1 MYTVGKISPEKAR
14 GDWKEAS
21 AAMADYVESIYDFDK
36 IDIPTDGKKEI
47 KMYGSGWGAF
57 ESRFGAVS
65 DICTFP
71 EESLNEK
78 QAEWLFLLENGYL
91 AENDGVNPPV
101 SYVTDAPVL
110 EMLEKSMETKEGN
123 HWYTLYHIGIIRY
136 KQGDIEGALSAWKQ
150 SAERKKTPWNLRN
163 IAMVYK
169 NDKKDPENAVRF
181 MREAIEETKGN
192 ECRGLIADA
201 GALYTTCGADDAWL
215 ALFDTLSPAMRAH
228 GRLQL
233 YSAVAHLHCG
243 EKEKAE
249 AYINEDFLLS
259 DIKEGELS
267 VSALWGEIYGDTK
280 PLPAHLDFRMHE

>member
-1 MYTVGKISPEKAR
+1 MYTIGKISPEKAG
-14 GDWKEAS
+14 GDWKDAS
-21 AAMADYVESIYDFDK
+21 RAMADYVESIYDFDK
-36 IDIPTDGKKEI
+36 IDIPTDKEKEI

-65 DICTFP
+65 DICAFP
-71 EESLNEK
+71 ADSMNEK
-78 QAEWLFLLENGYL
+78 QTEWNFLLDNGYL

-110 EMLEKSMETKEGN
+110 EMLEKSLETKEGN

-136 KQGDIEGALSAWKQ
+136 KHGNIDGALSAWKQ
-150 SAERKKTPWNLRN
+150 SAEMKKTPWNLRN

-169 NDKKDPENAVRF
+169 NDKKEPERAVRF
-181 MREAIEETKGN
+181 MQEAIAETKGK

-215 ALFDTLSPAMRAH
+215 ALFETLSPAMCAN

-233 YSAVAHLHCG
+233 YSAVAHLHKG
-243 EKEKAE
+243 EQEKA
-249 AYINEDFLLS
+249 ASYINENFLLS

-267 VSALWGEIYGDTK
+267 VSALWKEIYGEEK
-280 PLPAHLDFRMHE
+280 ELPEHLDFRMHE